1 MPQLRKSNLEKLT
14 GTIPLEGV
22 LNLVLG
28 VFVLLLLVRAAVDLK
43 TYKEETRHARDV
55 AEQQMF
61 KTIATT
67 VEEIFAIVTDPV
79 RVSELDH
86 AIARHFNRLKDE
98 SFTLADVINPPPLGI
113 PKSEWG
119 KLDETHVR
127 VVWWLDHTKERPDI
141 PDSEF
146 KVFQRRM
153 GRLEEH
159 GHTAYDR
166 HRGYGHRH
174 QDDKE
179 GPRPQLDEVAF
190 QNLLSSL
197 KKPEWEVL
205 DKNLLKGTYRVEL
218 KNGRQTVHSQDLVS
232 TYHRDTQDGFEN
244 YVVVNRS
251 ESKGVDGLKGN
262 RDKSGVHYCNECH
275 SYEEGLPVL
284 LHFTTNL
291 TKITAIHLAA
301 LRAELLKEFLW
312 FGGIFILWWF
322 SRAITQVHLRKLKRF
337 ASTLDA
343 TSDMVAMS
351 DASGTLVYLN
361 RAGRDQIP
369 PTQSGLLEDYDIPEF
384 QLKWNQQLHPITG
397 VEAPDEAHHA
407 TRESVDV
414 WQGESIFHGK
424 TADLPVSQVMLAH
437 HNHHGEL
444 DFTATILH
452 DITPL
457 KRITEQLQRFRNLLD
472 MAGEAIY
479 ICDAE
484 LFEVI
489 DFNQQAVQQ
498 TGYSVLELRGSS
510 ILQLYPDLTVKG
522 LRQLPLHMGQESG
535 LQEKEANSLLV
546 RGQALRRNGEP
557 YSVEIAVSKQIYQR
571 HTYLLLVARDISH
584 QLALEQKL
592 QQAQKMEA
600 LGTLAGGVAHDF
612 NNILNIILANAE
624 MCLARAGESNEPNT
638 KNLLKVRDGVERGA
652 ALVKQILTFSRTEVT
667 RVVER
672 IDLCGTVHSSLRLL
686 QGTIPSNIR
695 MTIELPSYP
704 IFLQADVTKIS
715 QILMNLC
722 GNALHAMEEQGG
734 EVTIRLRLLSIPQG
748 APLDALEP
756 SPTEQAKPTIRV
768 AELVVSDTGCGIPA
782 AIIDKIFDPF
792 FTTKGVNKGTGLG
805 LSVVYGV
812 VKEYGGTI
820 RCDSTPNIGTTFT
833 VVFPEVL
840 EPDNV

>member
-1 MPQLRKSNLEKLT
+1 M
-14 GTIPLEGV
+14 
-22 LNLVLG
+22 
-28 VFVLLLLVRAAVDLK
+28 
-43 TYKEETRHARDV
+43 
-55 AEQQMF
+55 
-61 KTIATT
+61 
-67 VEEIFAIVTDPV
+67 
-79 RVSELDH
+79 
-86 AIARHFNRLKDE
+86 
-98 SFTLADVINPPPLGI
+98 
-113 PKSEWG
+113 
-119 KLDETHVR
+119 
-127 VVWWLDHTKERPDI
+127 
-141 PDSEF
+141 
-146 KVFQRRM
+146 
-153 GRLEEH
+153 
-159 GHTAYDR
+159 
-166 HRGYGHRH
+166 
-174 QDDKE
+174 
-179 GPRPQLDEVAF
+179 
-190 QNLLSSL
+190 
-197 KKPEWEVL
+197 
-205 DKNLLKGTYRVEL
+205 
-218 KNGRQTVHSQDLVS
+218 
-232 TYHRDTQDGFEN
+232 
-244 YVVVNRS
+244 
-251 ESKGVDGLKGN
+251 
-262 RDKSGVHYCNECH
+262 
-275 SYEEGLPVL
+275 
-284 LHFTTNL
+284 
-291 TKITAIHLAA
+291 
-301 LRAELLKEFLW
+301 
-312 FGGIFILWWF
+312 
-322 SRAITQVHLRKLKRF
+322 
-337 ASTLDA
+337 
-343 TSDMVAMS
+343 
-351 DASGTLVYLN
+351 
-361 RAGRDQIP
+361 
-369 PTQSGLLEDYDIPEF
+369 
-384 QLKWNQQLHPITG
+384 
-397 VEAPDEAHHA
+397 
-407 TRESVDV
+407 
-414 WQGESIFHGK
+414 
-424 TADLPVSQVMLAH
+424 
-437 HNHHGEL
+437 
-444 DFTATILH
+444 
-452 DITPL
+452 
-457 KRITEQLQRFRNLLD
+457 ITEKLQRFDSLLD
-472 MAGEAIY
+472 MAREAIY
-479 ICDAE
+479 ICDPE

-510 ILQLYPDLTVKG
+510 VLQLYANLTAKG
-522 LRQLPLHMGQESG
+522 LRQLPLHMEQESG
-535 LQEKEANSLLV
+535 LQEKEAGLLLV

-734 EVTIRLRLLSIPQG
+734 QVTIRLRLVSIPQG

-782 AIIDKIFDPF
+782 AILDKIFDPF

-820 RCDSTPNIGTTFT
+820 RCDSTPNVGTTFA
-833 VVFPEVL
+833 VIFPEVL
-840 EPDNV
+840 EPDTV